1 MKAANEISASVIGRL
16 PRYYRFLRELDS
28 RGVTHVSSGELARRM
43 RSTASQVRQD
53 LNCFGEFGQQ
63 GIGYN
68 VSMLRDVIED
78 ILGIKCMYP
87 AILIGAGN
95 IGHAIANQVMFEG
108 RCFEL
113 IGIFDKDPDKIGSD
127 VCGLVIQNVD
137 QLESFCR
144 SHYVTTAILCVPKA
158 AVEPIA
164 ETLYES
170 GVRSF
175 WNFSHYDLNM
185 KFDNVIVENVHIS
198 DSLMQLCFRLKKT
211 NSD

>member
-1 MKAANEISASVIGRL
+1 MAKRENISSSVIRRL

-28 RGVTHVSSGELARRM
+28 QGVTHVSSGELSRRM

-68 VSMLRDVIED
+68 VPMLRDVIED

-95 IGHAIANQVMFEG
+95 IGLAIANQVMFEG

-113 IGIFDKDPDKIGSD
+113 IGIFDKDPDKIGST
-127 VCGLVIQNVD
+127 VGELTIQSIGR
-137 QLESFCR
+137 LESFCS
-144 SHYVTTAILCVPKA
+144 SHNVSTAILCVPKT

-164 ETLYES
+164 ETLYNA

-175 WNFSHYDLNM
+175 WNFSHYDLSM
-185 KFDNVIVENVHIS
+185 KFDNIIVENVHIS
-198 DSLMQLCFRLKKT
+198 DSLMQLCFRLKKK
-211 NSD
+211 NNG